1 MIVSCTDQ
9 GYILLIW
16 LWRAVEL
23 TLKITLVLQLNFES
37 SPWHMAFLDTEMKEL
52 GRSNQQNIHYT
63 RSLARVPQVCL
74 SHFAHRRSFH
84 DGRIHTHTHTHTYTH
99 IHIQTLWNYNISY
112 DNSYYS
118 SMVTNTDWRMS
129 FFTERNWK
137 KACIRWF
144 YKNIN

>member
-16 LWRAVEL
+16 LWGAVEL

-63 RSLARVPQVCL
+63 RSLVRAPQVCL
-74 SHFAHRRSFH
+74 RHFAHWRSFH
-84 DGRIHTHTHTHTYTH
+84 GGTIHTHKYTHTHTHTHTYIYKHYGTIIQAMIILIIVLWLQTH
-99 IHIQTLWNYNISY
+99 RLEDVIFH
-112 DNSYYS
+112 
-118 SMVTNTDWRMS
+118 
-129 FFTERNWK
+129 WK
-137 KACIRWF
+137 KLKESMHSLIL
-144 YKNIN
+144 

>member
-37 SPWHMAFLDTEMKEL
+37 SPWHMTFLDTEMKEL
-52 GRSNQQNIHYT
+52 GRSNQQNTHYT
-63 RSLARVPQVCL
+63 RSLVRAPQVCL
-74 SHFAHRRSFH
+74 RHFAHKRSFH
-84 DGRIHTHTHTHTYTH
+84 GGTLHTHTHTHTYTH
-99 IHIQTLWNYNISY
+99 IHIQTLWNYNTSY

-118 SMVTNTDWRMS
+118 SMVTNTPTEGCHFS
-129 FFTERNWK
+129 LKETERK
-137 KACIRWF
+137 HAFVDSIKT
-144 YKNIN
+144 